1 MIPDLKL
8 VVLLLVSLGVYALIV
23 YNRLI
28 KLWNLIENAWSNIDT
43 ELKRRYD
50 LIPNL
55 VNAVKGYA
63 AYEQG
68 VLERVMDMRAQ
79 AIASTG
85 SPASQA
91 RDENEMVRTL
101 RQLLMLVEGY
111 PHLKASQHFLALQYE
126 LADTEDRIQASR
138 RFYNGNVKDFNNVV
152 GQFPSNL
159 FARLF
164 RFQPAEY
171 FEIENVLERQAVP
184 VRF

>member
-8 VVLLLVSLGVYALIV
+8 VVLLLVLVGVYALIV
-23 YNRLI
+23 YNRLV

-43 ELKRRYD
+43 ELKRRYE

-55 VNAVKGYA
+55 VQAVKGYA

-68 VLERVMDMRAQ
+68 VLERVMNMRAK

-85 SPASQA
+85 SPSSQA

-101 RQLLMLVEGY
+101 RQLFVVAEGY
-111 PHLKASQHFLALQYE
+111 PELKASRPFLALQEE
-126 LADTEDRIQASR
+126 LVLTEDRIQAAR
-138 RFYNGNVKDFNNVV
+138 RFYNGNVKDFNNAVA
-152 GQFPSNL
+152 QFPRNL

-164 RFQPAEY
+164 RFQSAEY
-171 FEIENVLERQAVP
+171 FEVENLVERQAVP
-184 VRF
+184 ARF